1 MTSVGGENAGSSPV
15 ASGMRLWSRAGL
27 RAALIRTSGLTAV
40 VYLLSVGRD
49 VLLAKYYGG
58 SPALDIL
65 FIATAPSQ
73 FLGLEIATL
82 AYLALLPQ
90 FVAAAHAGA
99 SDIGGLL
106 RRRVTF
112 AAGMGLLVGVVL
124 AVVGVLL
131 PGLFAP
137 GFTRL
142 GGLGLVRTSIAVC
155 SVLVPL
161 FAVAGVLRAMLESQG
176 RFSAWAVY
184 PGLRST
190 ALAIGALVG
199 ATSQGIGW
207 LLAGTL
213 IGTLAG
219 PLYFGVL
226 AGLHRFDRV
235 NGPGGLSPAGA
246 VPTTLVALAG
256 SLALGAVAVSI
267 DNAFA
272 STTGIGG
279 VQALTIA
286 ANLLLVPQALV
297 GGVVATVFFPV
308 YASHWVQGKRSLAL
322 HALRRSA
329 RLVALGLLPFVI
341 LFCSPLGTMVA
352 RLVYRHG
359 TFDESLTQLVGQ
371 TAAALAL
378 GQVAYAILVLFKQFM
393 LVVSKPAALVEASA
407 VYLVA
412 KWVGNRSLVGPLGL
426 PGIALASSIASAL
439 ACAYLVLRLWA
450 LRRSWKRA
458 AV

>member
-1 MTSVGGENAGSSPV
+1 MTAVPGEGAGAAPV
-15 ASGMRLWSRAGL
+15 PPGMRVFSRAGV
-27 RAALIRTSGLTAV
+27 RAALIRTSGLTALM
-40 VYLLSVGRD
+40 YLLSVGRD
-49 VLLAKYYGG
+49 VLLAGYYGG

-82 AYLALLPQ
+82 TYLALLPE
-90 FVAAAHAGA
+90 FVGAAHRGGT
-99 SDIGGLL
+99 DIGGLL

-112 AAGMGLLVGVVL
+112 AGLIGLLVGGAL
-124 AVVGVLL
+124 AVAGALV
-131 PGLFAP
+131 PEFFAP
-137 GFTRL
+137 GFAHR
-142 GGLGLVRTSIAVC
+142 GGLSLVQWSIAVC
-155 SVLVPL
+155 SALVPI
-161 FAVAGVLRAMLESQG
+161 FAVAGTLRAMLESQG
-176 RFSAWAVY
+176 RFSPWAVY
-184 PGLRST
+184 PGLRSV
-190 ALAIGALVG
+190 ALVICAVAG
-199 ATSQGIGW
+199 AASRGIGW

-219 PLYFGVL
+219 PLYFAGL
-226 AGLHRFDRV
+226 AGLHRFDRAA
-235 NGPGGLSPAGA
+235 GSDAPAVSA
-246 VPTTLVALAG
+246 TVPKALPALAG
-256 SLALGAVAVSI
+256 SLLLGAVTVSI

-272 STTGIGG
+272 SATGLGG

-286 ANLLLVPQALV
+286 TNLLLVPQALI

-308 YASHWVQGKRSLAL
+308 YASHWAQGDRTMAL
-322 HALRRSA
+322 RALRRSA

-359 TFDESLTQLVGQ
+359 TFDESLTVLVGQ

-378 GQVAYAILVLFKQFM
+378 GQVGYAIFVLFKQFM
-393 LVVSKPAALVEASA
+393 LVVAAPVTLLEASA

-412 KWVGNRSLVGPLGL
+412 KWVGNRALVGPLGL

-439 ACAYLVLRLWA
+439 ACTYLLLRLWG
-450 LRRSWKRA
+450 LRRSWQRA
-458 AV
+458 AT